1 MHGGEQFLNNTL
13 LNAFYTVIFQVN
25 DTLMDIVPVDP
36 HSQGKHADVVR
47 ASVRRFFQRA
57 DPDHKGSVSEER
69 FRAFLR

>member
-1 MHGGEQFLNNTL
+1 
-13 LNAFYTVIFQVN
+13 
-25 DTLMDIVPVDP
+25 MDIVPVDP

-69 FRAFLR
+69 FRAFLRWARCCILCLVLQ